1 MTLTVTTHGGIA
13 TITLDRPGRRNAMLL
28 AMWQAFPAVM
38 AAVDADPA
46 VTVIVLRGSGGHFGA
61 GNDISDFL
69 AHCASADGARV
80 YALAMA
86 AAMRA
91 IEAAAKPVVAAIEGD
106 CYGASVAVTLAC
118 DLRVAADNAGF
129 AITPAKLGVLYLA
142 SDLARLSALI
152 GPARVRDMIFT
163 ARRLDAAEA
172 LNIGLVERVIPH
184 GGFEEGLAEIL
195 RSIAIGSPVTIR
207 GTKAMLRRLP
217 PGDAPAET
225 EETIAN
231 FVAATQGDDFKEGA
245 RAFLEKRRP
254 RFSPD

>member
-1 MTLTVTTHGGIA
+1 MTLTIASQAGIA

-28 AMWQAFPAVM
+28 SMWQGFPAVM

-46 VTVIVLRGSGGHFGA
+46 VNVIVLRGNAGHFGA
-61 GNDISDFL
+61 GNDIADFL
-69 AHCASADGARV
+69 DHCASAEQASR
-80 YALAMA
+80 YAWAMA
-86 AAMRA
+86 AAMRS
-91 IEAAAKPVVAAIEGD
+91 IEAVTKPVIAAIEGD

-118 DLRVAADNAGF
+118 DLRVAADTAGF

-142 SDLARLSALI
+142 SDLARHSALI

-163 ARRLDAAEA
+163 ARRLAAAEA
-172 LNIGLVERVIPH
+172 LTIGLIDRVLPH
-184 GGFEEGLAEIL
+184 AGFEEGLAELL
-195 RSIAIGSPVTIR
+195 RSVAIGSPVTIR

-225 EETIAN
+225 EETIAG
-231 FVAATQGDDFKEGA
+231 FVAATQGADFREGA

>member
-1 MTLTVTTHGGIA
+1 MTLTVTTHAGIA

-28 AMWQAFPAVM
+28 AMWQEFPAVM
-38 AAVDADPA
+38 AAVDTDPA
-46 VTVIVLRGSGGHFGA
+46 VTVIVLRGAAGHFGA
-61 GNDISDFL
+61 GNDIGDFL
-69 AHCASADGARV
+69 AHCGSPEGATR
-80 YALAMA
+80 YAWAMA
-86 AAMRA
+86 AAMGA
-91 IEAAAKPVVAAIEGD
+91 IEAAAKPVIAAIEGD

-118 DLRVAADNAGF
+118 DFRVASDNAGF

-152 GPARVRDMIFT
+152 GPARVREMIFT
-163 ARRLDAAEA
+163 ARRLDVAEA
-172 LNIGLVERVIPH
+172 YGIGLVDRVLPH
-184 GGFEEGLAEIL
+184 ASFDEGLAEIL

-207 GTKAMLRRLP
+207 GTKATLRSLP

-225 EETIAN
+225 AATIAS
-231 FVAATQGDDFKEGA
+231 FVAATQGEDFKEGA